1 MEVQPDQRAVS
12 QSINSAERFIE
23 KYYPSFSRAVGKF
36 YQDDTKVIW
45 NGNGFAGNQF
55 KTQVLPQL
63 QATLA
68 GFEVHGFDTHPL
80 GDNALVSVSGVVRV
94 GAKKMQF
101 AQTFVLQR
109 SGSLTYI

>member
-23 KYYPSFSRAVGKF
+23 KYYPSFSRTVGKF

-45 NGNGFAGNQF
+45 NGNGFAGSQF

-63 QATLA
+63 QAALA
-68 GFEVHGFDTHPL
+68 SFEVHGFDTHPL
-80 GDNALVSVSGVVRV
+80 GDNTLVSVSGVVRI